1 MTTIENAARQALE
14 TLETISVD
22 VKTTSNAYEAQ
33 RQAISALREALK
45 QQQKCEP
52 VAWMYSNAQGRTTL
66 VKSNVA
72 PYEDATPLY
81 AEPPQTLVVERE
93 RNFCERCGKRLV
105 GSDHIHTCTPPQPA
119 PQAAIEQQPVAWRW
133 LYNGKSDGEKC
144 FPMPGPDHDV
154 IERAAAGEF
163 PRTVQYLCA
172 IQQPK
177 SPSDDWVPL
186 YPAPPKRESLTDEQ
200 IDSIMQPLTQNTAYS
215 WRAFARAI
223 ESAHGIKET
232 VWQP

>member
-1 MTTIENAARQALE
+1 MSKAIDDADLCVAKLNATSDTAPQSEQEQESYCWKVQGVALVFTGEYAEQEAKATAMRIGGTCQAF
-14 TLETISVD
+14 
-22 VKTTSNAYEAQ
+22 
-33 RQAISALREALK
+33 
-45 QQQKCEP
+45 
-52 VAWMYSNAQGRTTL
+52 
-66 VKSNVA
+66 
-72 PYEDATPLY
+72 PLY
-81 AEPPQTLVVERE
+81 VRPQPLAVERE
-93 RNFCERCGKRLV
+93 RNFCERCGKRL
-105 GSDHIHTCTPPQPA
+105 GGADHIHTCTPPQS
-119 PQAAIEQQPVAWRW
+119 AIEQEPVAWRW

-177 SPSDDWVPL
+177 SPSDDWAPL